1 MSQGYQQKDNSGSL
15 FRNDRK
21 ESDKHPDYKG
31 NAKIDGV
38 DYWISAWLKE
48 KNGQKYFSFS
58 FQPKQQQQG
67 NSRPAAKSSHNDEDI
82 PF

>member
-1 MSQGYQQKDNSGSL
+1 MSERNNDNSGVL

-31 NAKIDGV
+31 SLTVNGQE
-38 DYWISAWLKE
+38 YWLSAWLKE
-48 KNGQKYFSFS
+48 GRAGKFFSMS
-58 FQPKQQQQG
+58 VTAKGDKPSAPKPKPSQPIDL
-67 NSRPAAKSSHNDEDI
+67 DEA